1 MQQFFVRVNRNKTRT
16 SRAVTVDIITIL
28 PTFLTFIIPMIGDS
42 YPLPPSQIDFVK
54 ALQAP
59 NLSES
64 PIKEQCFQPAQKDNA
79 LVHHSCG
86 LMPT

>member
-28 PTFLTFIIPMIGDS
+28 PTFLTFIIQMIGDS

-64 PIKEQCFQPAQKDNA
+64 PIKDQCLQPAQKET
-79 LVHHSCG
+79 HSS
-86 LMPT
+86 TTAVA